1 MEPNL
6 TIEIVK
12 SDSTPAKVM
21 DLGVQE
27 GLLRAIYA
35 ATAKQP
41 VYKTS
46 YSAC

>member
-12 SDSTPAKVM
+12 NDSTPAKVM

-27 GLLRAIYA
+27 GLL
-35 ATAKQP
+35 
-41 VYKTS
+41 TS
-46 YSAC
+46 DLCSSQRRLQNEC